1 MSSINN
7 NVYSTF
13 DITKECLPDFLA
25 QIRQG
30 AIQIPDLQRSFCW
43 EDSFVRKL
51 LANVSRAW
59 PFGAVLLLATGN
71 AQSRFKSRLVEG
83 VELPHLPSPLKLILD
98 GQQRLT
104 SLTMALTPN
113 QPVAIRDKKLPHI
126 TKHWYYIDI
135 AKSLDPHCDRQ
146 AAILSLPESRIK
158 SGFGERGMI
167 DCSSPEKEY
176 ELGLFPSGMLFCYSA
191 WRSGYCK
198 FWNYAP
204 EKLELIDRF
213 EQEVVKKYEHYHIPV
228 ILLRPVLPKES
239 ICQLFEDTNT
249 QSMSLNFFELVSSSY
264 AGEDFSIRDDWEQ
277 RCQRLSRHNVLR
289 QVRNTDFLQAVTLS
303 STIARRRQAIAQ
315 GVEATDKL
323 PGIGCGRAEVLK
335 LELEDYQR
343 WAEPVSK
350 GFEEAARFL
359 YGLKIVDAN
368 DIAYAI
374 QLVALVCILVQ
385 LGERNNRDSIRQKL
399 EQWFWSGVFGE
410 RYTGAH
416 EYQATKDALEVPEW
430 ILHGGAVPNAIAESS
445 FNLSRLQSV
454 RRRHGAVFRGLSVL
468 LRRHGAIDLASGEL
482 LMDVKVFNEP
492 IESHHLFPIA
502 YSRQQG
508 IAESLYNSL
517 VNRTPLSLQTNR
529 LISSKAPSVYLA
541 KLEQQGVSRKR
552 LDMILESHLIN
563 PASLWHDDFDAF
575 FAARSR
581 ALLQIV
587 GQAMGKSLES

>member
-1 MSSINN
+1 MSTTTN

-13 DITKECLPDFLA
+13 DITKECLPDFLS

-30 AIQIPDLQRSFCW
+30 VIQIPDLQRSFCW
-43 EDSFVRKL
+43 EDLFVRKL

-59 PFGAVLLLATGN
+59 PFGAVLLLETGN
-71 AQSRFKSRLVEG
+71 AQSRFKSRLAEG
-83 VELPHLPSPLKLILD
+83 VQLPHLPNPTKLILD

-104 SLTMALTPN
+104 TLSMALSPE
-113 QPVAIRDKKLPHI
+113 QPVAIRDKKTSHI
-126 TKHWYYIDI
+126 SMHWYYIDI
-135 AKSLDPHCDRQ
+135 AKSLDPLCDRQ
-146 AAILSLPESRIK
+146 SAILSLPQSRIK
-158 SGFGERGMI
+158 SGFGERGTI
-167 DCSSPEKEY
+167 NCSSREKEY
-176 ELGLFPSGMLFCYSA
+176 ELGLFPSGMMFSYSA
-191 WRSGYCK
+191 WRAGYCK
-198 FWNYAP
+198 FWNYAS

-213 EQEVVKKYEHYHIPV
+213 EQEVIKKYEHYHIPV
-228 ILLRPVLPKES
+228 ILLRPVLPKAAVCE
-239 ICQLFEDTNT
+239 LFEDTNT
-249 QSMSLNFFELVSSSY
+249 QSLSLNFFELVTSSY

-277 RCQRLSRHNVLR
+277 RCQRLSRHQVLS

-303 STIARRRQAIAQ
+303 ATIARRRQAISQ
-315 GVEATDKL
+315 GVNVAEKL

-343 WAEPVSK
+343 WAEPVTK

-368 DIAYAI
+368 DLAYAI
-374 QLVALVCILVQ
+374 QLVALVCVLVQ
-385 LGERNNRDSIRQKL
+385 LGERNNRDSVRQKL

-416 EYQATKDALEVPEW
+416 EYQASKDALEVPEW
-430 ILHGGAVPNAIAESS
+430 ILNDGVVPNTIAESS

-508 IAESLYNSL
+508 ISEPLYNSL
-517 VNRTPLSLQTNR
+517 VNRTPLSSQTNR
-529 LISSKAPSVYLA
+529 LIGSKAPSAYLA
-541 KLEQQGVSRKR
+541 KLEQQGISRQR
-552 LDMILESHLIN
+552 LNAILESHWIN